1 MRPKIARTEEYIERC
16 IAGRRKQR
24 GRSRKIPID
33 ERHIGKERDALTRS
47 KGQSEER
54 KGEREKEREIARE
67 KARIKRVEEGW
78 TTEEFRRMEPMEAKT
93 ETSLTGS
100 RLPGPEKREST

>member
-1 MRPKIARTEEYIERC
+1 MRLKIARTENIERC

-47 KGQSEER
+47 KGQAKKERERERER
-54 KGEREKEREIARE
+54 KGEEKKNR
-67 KARIKRVEEGW
+67 
-78 TTEEFRRMEPMEAKT
+78 RRMDYRRVSKDGT
-93 ETSLTGS
+93 YGS
-100 RLPGPEKREST
+100 KNRNQSHWLKAAWPEKREST